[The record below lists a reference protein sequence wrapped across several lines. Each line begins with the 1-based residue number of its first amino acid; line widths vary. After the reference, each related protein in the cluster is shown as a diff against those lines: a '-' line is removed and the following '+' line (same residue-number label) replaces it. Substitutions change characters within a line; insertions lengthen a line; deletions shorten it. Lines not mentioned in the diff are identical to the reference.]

1 MDVTP
6 DDKQGGPPERP
17 VPPDRHAQE
26 LQRLVHVHGAGLME
40 FVRRLVPPDLT
51 RLIDAQ
57 DVVQD
62 TYFEAFQRL
71 AEFCPRD
78 EGAALR
84 WLKTI
89 ARNRLIDLVRRHRSA
104 KRDSRRTADE
114 VRRGSVIL
122 MLQELATYSRT
133 PSRSAAAHEFLG
145 AFQQTLGGLPPDYRD
160 AIQYRYVD
168 GLTFKEVAA
177 RMDRTE
183 DATRMLTARGLRALR
198 ARMGSLSQFT

>member
-1 MDVTP
+1 MDVLP
-6 DDKQGGPPERP
+6 DDNKGALPERSGPPGQP
-17 VPPDRHAQE
+17 APA
-26 LQRLVHVHGAGLME
+26 LQRLIQEHGASLTE
-40 FVRRLVPPDLT
+40 FVRRLVPPDLA
-51 RLIDAQ
+51 RLIDPQ
-57 DVVQD
+57 DVLQD

-71 AEFCPRD
+71 PEFSSQD

-89 ARNRLIDLVRRHRSA
+89 ARNRLVDLVRRHRSA

-133 PSRSAAAHEFLG
+133 PSRSAAEHEFLG
-145 AFQQTLGGLPPDYRD
+145 AFQQTLGRLPPDYRD
-160 AIQYRYVD
+160 AVQYRYVD

-183 DATRMLTARGLRALR
+183 DAIRMLAARGLRVLR
-198 ARMGSLSQFT
+198 AKMGSISQFT